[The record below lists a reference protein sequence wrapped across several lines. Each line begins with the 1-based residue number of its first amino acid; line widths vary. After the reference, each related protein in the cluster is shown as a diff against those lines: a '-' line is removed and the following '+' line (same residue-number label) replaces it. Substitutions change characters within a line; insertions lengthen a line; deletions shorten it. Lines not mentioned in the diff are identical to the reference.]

1 MCTINIS
8 TMNNTEKKTKT
19 YARLKK
25 VNPQIS
31 VNNEGRFVCDGH
43 TCYIWKNDRLRCKGC
58 FISAMLER
66 TNNRDLLVGN
76 SE

>member
-1 MCTINIS
+1 
-8 TMNNTEKKTKT
+8 MNNTEKKTKT
-19 YARLKK
+19 YARLTK

-31 VNNEGRFVCDGH
+31 VNKEGRFVCEGH

-66 TNNRDLLVGN
+66 RNNRDLLADN
-76 SE
+76 E

>member
-1 MCTINIS
+1 MS
-8 TMNNTEKKTKT
+8 NTEKKTKT

-31 VNNEGRFVCDGH
+31 VNKEGFFVCDGLPASSG
-43 TCYIWKNDRLRCKGC
+43 KDGRLRCKGC

-66 TNNRDLLVGN
+66 PNNRDLLVGN
-76 SE
+76 NED